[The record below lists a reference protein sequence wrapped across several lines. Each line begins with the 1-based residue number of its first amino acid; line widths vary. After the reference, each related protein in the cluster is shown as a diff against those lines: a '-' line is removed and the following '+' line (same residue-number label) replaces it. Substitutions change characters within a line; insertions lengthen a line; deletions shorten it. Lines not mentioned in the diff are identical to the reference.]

1 MDELNIS
8 YNISKSHRI
17 TNVIIFSYFTG
28 LGLYMCIKNMLVAN
42 YDIVFF
48 LGLLCF
54 ILGVILILR
63 NTVWLS
69 PPILNIS
76 NEKVISTPPNSKSVT
91 VEWVNV
97 SRVNIGPGYLVFF
110 LNGGQKQSKIEL
122 LSLKYEDLL
131 TVKSKIIELCEYK
144 NIPYSND

>member
-1 MDELNIS
+1 MNELNIS
-8 YNISKSHRI
+8 YNISKGHRI
-17 TNVIIFSYFTG
+17 TNIVIFSYFTG
-28 LGLYMCIKNMLVAN
+28 LGLYMCIKNILIAS
-42 YDIVFF
+42 YGIVFF
-48 LGLLCF
+48 LGLLC
-54 ILGVILILR
+54 ILLGIILILR

-69 PPILNIS
+69 VPILNIS
-76 NEKVISTPPNSKSVT
+76 NDKVVSNPPNSKSIT
-91 VEWVNV
+91 IDWVAV

-131 TVKSKIIELCEYK
+131 TVKSKIVELCEYK